1 MKKSEIAEKIKQSG
15 FVPVFN
21 HDDLDT
27 SKRVIKACYDAGL
40 RVFEWTNRSEKAF
53 EVFSELVKY
62 VGSEMPDMSIGVGS
76 IFNGDMA
83 HRYAL
88 KGACFVVSPILEP
101 ELAERCKQL
110 ELLWIP
116 GAGTATEIHQA
127 LKWGADIVKIF
138 PGDAAGGP
146 SFIKAVLG
154 PMRKVNLM
162 PTGGVKPE
170 RENLEAWFKAGVCCV
185 GMGSKLFSKELVEDE
200 DSSGL
205 VEKIRETLVMIQDV
219 RRKT

>member
-1 MKKSEIAEKIKQSG
+1 MKKNEIADKIKQSG
-15 FVPVFN
+15 IVPVFN

-27 SKRVIKACYDAGL
+27 SKRVVKACYDAGL

-53 EVFSELVKY
+53 EIFSEIVNY

-76 IFNGDMA
+76 IFTGDMA

-88 KGACFVVSPILEP
+88 KGAKFVVCPFLDPDI
-101 ELAERCKQL
+101 AQRCKQL

-116 GAGTATEIHQA
+116 GTGTVTEIHQA

-138 PGDAAGGP
+138 PGDSAGGP
-146 SFIKAVLG
+146 SFVKAVLG
-154 PMRKVNLM
+154 PMRHVNLM

-185 GMGSKLFSKELVEDE
+185 GMGSKLFTKELVEDE
-200 DSSGL
+200 DPSEL
-205 VEKIRETLVMIQDV
+205 VNKIRATLYLIKEV
-219 RRKT
+219 KP